1 MPDNI
6 APTNSAIMDE
16 SSRENGHILTI
27 EESGWSGPV
36 PSPRTLQQFED
47 ILPGSAAR
55 IFAQFEAEAEHRR
68 RGETEERRF
77 RERESQIGQFLA
89 GIFAVGAFGVTAFA
103 LHVGAYSVAGLVGTT
118 TVLTGVAAFL
128 NRKNPPGLSVDSGD
142 EG

>member
-1 MPDNI
+1 MPDDV
-6 APTNSAIMDE
+6 APAATGAHDE
-16 SSRENGHILTI
+16 SGSEKGHILTI
-27 EESGWSGPV
+27 EEVGWSGPV
-36 PSPRTLQQFED
+36 PSPHILQQFEA

-68 RGETEERRF
+68 RAELEELRF
-77 RERESQIGQFLA
+77 REREAHIGQLLA
-89 GIFAVGAFGVTAFA
+89 GIFAVGAFGVAAFA

-128 NRKNPPGLSVDSGD
+128 NRRNPVLPSADSDD

>member
-1 MPDNI
+1 VPDNI
-6 APTNSAIMDE
+6 APAGTLVEDE
-16 SSRENGHILTI
+16 SSREKGHILTI
-27 EESGWSGPV
+27 EEIGWSGPV
-36 PSPRTLQQFED
+36 PSPQILQQFKA

-68 RGETEERRF
+68 RAELEELRF
-77 RERESQIGQFLA
+77 RQRESHVGQFLA

-103 LHVGAYSVAGLVGTT
+103 LHLGAYGVAGLVGTT

-128 NRKNPPGLSVDSGD
+128 NRRNPALPSTDSDD